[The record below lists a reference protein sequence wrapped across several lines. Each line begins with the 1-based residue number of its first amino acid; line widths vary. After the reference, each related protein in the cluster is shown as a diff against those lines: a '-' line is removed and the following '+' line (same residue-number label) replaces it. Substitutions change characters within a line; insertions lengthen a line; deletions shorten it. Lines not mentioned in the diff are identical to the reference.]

1 MHDTGQG
8 HYVAEIENIKDQAIV
23 ATAQAEADGVFL
35 GEKTIAANLP
45 PVRAEMTSIELD
57 EEFLRALAKKVNGK
71 YFHTDDVDE
80 NLTQLFK
87 ARASTGSSRRMTS
100 IWPNWFL
107 LAILCILL
115 TAGWFLRRSIGLV

>member
-1 MHDTGQG
+1 M
-8 HYVAEIENIKDQAIV
+8 

-45 PVRAEMTSIELD
+45 PVRAEMTNIELD
-57 EEFLRALAKKVNGK
+57 EKFLQALAERVDGK
-71 YFHTDDVDE
+71 YFHADDVDE
-80 NLTQLFK
+80 NLTKLFE
-87 ARASTGSSRRMTS
+87 ALAGAGSWRRMTS

-115 TAGWFLRRSIGLV
+115 TTGWFIRRSIGLV